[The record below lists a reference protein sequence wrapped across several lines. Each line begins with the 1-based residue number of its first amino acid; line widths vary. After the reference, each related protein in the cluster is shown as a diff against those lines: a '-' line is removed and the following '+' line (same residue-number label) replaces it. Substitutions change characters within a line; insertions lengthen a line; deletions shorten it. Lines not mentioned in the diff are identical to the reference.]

1 MNIIRLIIQQYAR
14 IFLIIVSISTAIEMS
29 YADSLDQVPE
39 YQIRSSYHPPVNITK
54 SPDHC
59 VKHKQPSFL
68 NGRSIKLMSWNNMA
82 GCRHFFKNI
91 LALSYCPVASADN
104 ALLDFAK
111 GQDLILIQEAYLDKT
126 TEAVIKRLGDTYSW
140 TMAVSYLV
148 DKEQDIAT
156 GVLTIANAR
165 AQKSCT
171 QKDNEPLLPTSKS
184 ILFSFYNILG
194 IHQNMEQLMLVNI
207 HAILMGKD
215 NFTQQLK
222 LMAIRIKQHKG
233 PVILAGDFNTMTT
246 ISRALLMK
254 TIKQLAL
261 HEVKLKETDD
271 HRVRSAAGYYYDTI
285 FYKNLSLLNAYSID
299 LKDSQYG
306 YISDHNPVFAE
317 FLLE

>member
-1 MNIIRLIIQQYAR
+1 
-14 IFLIIVSISTAIEMS
+14 
-29 YADSLDQVPE
+29 
-39 YQIRSSYHPPVNITK
+39 
-54 SPDHC
+54 
-59 VKHKQPSFL
+59 
-68 NGRSIKLMSWNNMA
+68 
-82 GCRHFFKNI
+82 
-91 LALSYCPVASADN
+91 
-104 ALLDFAK
+104 
-111 GQDLILIQEAYLDKT
+111 
-126 TEAVIKRLGDTYSW
+126 
-140 TMAVSYLV
+140 
-148 DKEQDIAT
+148 
-156 GVLTIANAR
+156 
-165 AQKSCT
+165 
-171 QKDNEPLLPTSKS
+171 
-184 ILFSFYNILG
+184 
-194 IHQNMEQLMLVNI
+194 MLVNI

-254 TIKQLAL
+254 TIKQLAF